1 MDESRVVVVDHP
13 AIQHKLTLMR
23 ERTTSTATFR
33 ALTREISILLAYEAT
48 RDLPLVS
55 HTIETPVATMEGRIL
70 EGKKLVFV
78 GILRAGQG
86 ILDGFL
92 EVFPSARVGHIGLAR
107 NDETLEPREYYYK
120 TPPNLSIRDVIV
132 VDPMLATG
140 GSATAALDRLA
151 AERPRSLKLACLLAT
166 PEGIRR
172 VHASHPEV
180 PIYTAAVDERLN
192 DSGYIVPGLGDAGDR
207 MFGTK

>member
-1 MDESRVVVVDHP
+1 MNESRVVVIDHP

-33 ALTREISILLAYEAT
+33 ALTREISMLLAYEAT
-48 RDLPLVS
+48 RDLPLVA
-55 HTIETPVATMEGRIL
+55 HTVETPVATMEARML

-92 EVFPSARVGHIGLAR
+92 EVFPSARVGHIGLSR
-107 NDETLEPREYYYK
+107 DEQTLEPREYYYK

-140 GSATAALDRLA
+140 GSAVAALDRLS
-151 AERPRSLKLACLLAT
+151 AERPRSLKLVCLLAT
-166 PEGIRR
+166 PEGLRA
-172 VHASHPEV
+172 VHASHPGV
-180 PIYTAAVDERLN
+180 PIFTAAIDERLN
-192 DSGYIVPGLGDAGDR
+192 DHGYIVPGLGDAGDR